1 MAAIFFWLTL
11 RFFLTVMCIS
21 VPQCCILI
29 LVLIQSKS
37 QSRCHIT
44 PFELMM
50 QISKKNPSRQT
61 LMVQV
66 IFLFFFVDHIE
77 LDLCIQFQVNWT
89 WNMVWGA
96 WPFRNVFFFFLTAT
110 PPGQLGSFW
119 TMWVAAAQSQLSS
132 TPLGF
137 EPFEWCPGRKPSCS
151 LLMQELFSPTP
162 VWLNSH
168 TGPHYKPS
176 KPS

>member
-1 MAAIFFWLTL
+1 
-11 RFFLTVMCIS
+11 
-21 VPQCCILI
+21 
-29 LVLIQSKS
+29 
-37 QSRCHIT
+37 
-44 PFELMM
+44 MM

-66 IFLFFFVDHIE
+66 IFFIFFFVDHIE

-96 WPFRNVFFFFLTAT
+96 WPFRNVFFFFLTAM

-162 VWLNSH
+162 VWLSSH
-168 TGPHYKPS
+168 TSRVNLPNRERACIHTYIQSPS
-176 KPS
+176 EEKQRAERCHIDQCDCY